1 MSHALALGTLPKFMV
16 DGKLDYILSALCTAA
31 QMSANPQLWA
41 EARRD
46 AVKAI
51 ARYVLV
57 ISIV

>member
-51 ARYVLV
+51 AR
-57 ISIV
+57 